1 MFLDKMKLEFDFIGI
16 AESRISKT
24 QSPSNNINLQNY
36 SIEHTHTETTAVG
49 ALVYI
54 NKKHYKICSDLT
66 IYEAKKLESVFIEIV
81 LSKKSNI
88 IVGCI
93 YKHPLVE
100 MYLQ

>member
-54 NKKHYKICSDLT
+54 NKKHS
-66 IYEAKKLESVFIEIV
+66 
-81 LSKKSNI
+81 
-88 IVGCI
+88 
-93 YKHPLVE
+93 
-100 MYLQ
+100 LQNLL